1 MQYIGEEIDI
11 RVESV
16 KNQVVELGE
25 KMKEKVKDVK
35 VKALT

>member
-1 MQYIGEEIDI
+1 MKYIAEEIDI

-35 VKALT
+35 IEALT